1 MPSSPIVLVK
11 DGAGPFL
18 GTAGGNNVTP
28 GNTISIKL
36 QTPGPVTAWYL
47 EIFGV
52 DEVTVTAPPLVG
64 VGLAHLVATPGTTVT
79 FVMPAGVGVG
89 RAIVLRS
96 WVDGGGAG
104 LTTTFGIY
112 VLTAA
117 PARVG
122 AVGEKFEGDP
132 TFGWVT
138 KVNPIIRV
146 GASAP
151 TGPAGNDLGG
161 TFPNPDVLKIHGT
174 SVPVA
179 GAPEVGK
186 TLTVSAP
193 GVATWQTSTAGVIV
207 KDEGS
212 TVTGGPHTAVN
223 FAGAGVTASDA
234 GGGVALVTIP
244 QGAPTIQEEGAPLA
258 GGPHSTLNFIG
269 AGVTAANAGGG
280 VASITIPQGAPTI
293 QEEGAPLA
301 GGPHS
306 TLNFIGGIVTAADAG
321 GGVANISVLGTNGLV
336 VKDEGSTVVG
346 GPHTA
351 VNFVGAGVA
360 AADAGGG
367 QANVTV
373 TGTIAVKD
381 EGSTVTGGPHTSLN
395 FIGPGIAAA
404 DAGGGQSNITV
415 TGQVTLQEEGTPL
428 AGGPHSTLNFIGA
441 SVTAADAG
449 GGVASITIAGVT
461 ALPEVE
467 ASLAAGVFS
476 TINSA
481 FTRAGS
487 RTLDPLYWPA
497 TIGALTRQI
506 YFKAD
511 IEVSTGGTT
520 ANVRLQNITDNETVT
535 GTALSTGLLVNTEVT
550 SAALPVGVA
559 AGDLKPTAKQ
569 YEVQVSLTGG
579 GGSDT
584 VTITNARLCVRYV

>member
-1 MPSSPIVLVK
+1 MPSSPIVLVQ

-18 GTAGGNNVTP
+18 GTVGGNNVTP

-52 DEVTVTAPPLVG
+52 DEVTVTAPTLVG
-64 VGLAHLVATPGTTVT
+64 VNPSTHLVATPATIVT
-79 FVMPAGVGVG
+79 FVMPAGVGIG

-96 WVDGGGAG
+96 WVDGGGSG

-112 VLTAA
+112 VLTSA

-122 AVGEKFEGDP
+122 AAGEKFEGDP
-132 TFGWVT
+132 IFGWAT
-138 KVNPIIRV
+138 KVNPLIRT

-161 TFPNPDVLKIHGT
+161 AYPNPDVLRIHGT
-174 SVPVA
+174 SVPIA
-179 GAPEVGK
+179 GAPEIGK
-186 TLTVSAP
+186 VLTVFAS
-193 GVATWQTSTAGVIV
+193 GVATWQTSSGFTAGGDLSGTPSSQTVIKINGTTVPVSLVGDIGKALFVTAAGVSAWQTVTQGVVV

-212 TVTGGPHTAVN
+212 TVTGGPHTALNFIGPGIAATDAGGGQANITVTGTIDVQDEGSTVTGGPHTTVN

-244 QGAPTIQEEGAPLA
+244 QGAPTIQEEGVPL
-258 GGPHSTLNFIG
+258 G
-269 AGVTAANAGGG
+269 
-280 VASITIPQGAPTI
+280 
-293 QEEGAPLA
+293 
-301 GGPHS
+301 
-306 TLNFIGGIVTAADAG
+306 
-321 GGVANISVLGTNGLV
+321 
-336 VKDEGSTVVG
+336 
-346 GPHTA
+346 
-351 VNFVGAGVA
+351 
-360 AADAGGG
+360 
-367 QANVTV
+367 
-373 TGTIAVKD
+373 
-381 EGSTVTGGPHTSLN
+381 
-395 FIGPGIAAA
+395 
-404 DAGGGQSNITV
+404 
-415 TGQVTLQEEGTPL
+415 
-428 AGGPHSTLNFIGA
+428 GGPHSTLNFIGA

-449 GGVASITIAGVT
+449 GGVANITVAGIT

-467 ASLAAGVFS
+467 VSLEAGVFS
-476 TINSA
+476 TTNAA

-497 TIGALTRQI
+497 AIGALTRSV

-550 SAALPVGVA
+550 SVALTVGVA
-559 AGDLKPTAKQ
+559 VGDLKSGTPKQ

-579 GGSDT
+579 GAGDT
-584 VTITNARLCVRYV
+584 VTITNARLCIRYA